1 MSRQRARET
10 AFQMIFQMDVGKN
23 PLEIAERTLEEALKE
38 GLIEEKDREFIMKLV
53 AGVAAKKSE
62 FDAFISA
69 HAKGWTL
76 DRINAIEK
84 NILRL
89 SLYEIHYME
98 EIPYEVAVNEGIE
111 LAKKYGEDD
120 AYSFVN
126 GILDNAKPSR
136 SGAEGEKGK

>member
-23 PLEIAERTLEEALKE
+23 PLNIAERTLEEALKE
-38 GLIEEKDREFIMKLV
+38 GVIGEKDRDYIIKLV
-53 AGVAAKKSE
+53 TGVAAKKSE
-62 FDAFISA
+62 FDEFISA

-89 SLYEIHYME
+89 ALYEIGYMQG
-98 EIPYEVAVNEGIE
+98 IPYEVAVNEGIE

-126 GILDNAKPSR
+126 GILDNAKPPQ
-136 SGAEGEKGK
+136 SGGAGEKGK

>member
-1 MSRQRARET
+1 MV
-10 AFQMIFQMDVGKN
+10 FQMDVGKN
-23 PLEIAERTLEEALKE
+23 PLEIAERTLEEALEE
-38 GLIEEKDREFIMKLV
+38 GFIEEKDREYIIEL
-53 AGVAAKKSE
+53 ATGVAAKKSE
-62 FDAFISA
+62 FDTFIAA

-89 SLYEIHYME
+89 SLYEIGYMD

-126 GILDNAKPSR
+126 GILDNAKPSK
-136 SGAEGEKGK
+136 SQTDGEKGK

>member
-10 AFQMIFQMDVGKN
+10 AFQMVFQMDVGKN

-38 GLIEEKDREFIMKLV
+38 GLIEEKDREYIIKLV
-53 AGVAAKKSE
+53 TGVAAKKSE
-62 FDAFISA
+62 FDVFISA

-89 SLYEIHYME
+89 SLYEIHYMD

-111 LAKKYGEDD
+111 LAKKYGEED

-126 GILDNAKPSR
+126 GILDNAKPLKNQ
-136 SGAEGEKGK
+136 GEGEKGK